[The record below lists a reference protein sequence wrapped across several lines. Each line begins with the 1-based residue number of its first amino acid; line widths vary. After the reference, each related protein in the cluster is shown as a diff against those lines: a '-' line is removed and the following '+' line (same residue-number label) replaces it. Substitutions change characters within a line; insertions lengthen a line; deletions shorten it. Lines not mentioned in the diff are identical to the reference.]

1 MDNNFHFHTL
11 VLVSKSWNGKRTL
24 KVKAESFNEVYLK
37 EEKKRLIVVADKL
50 GTCPDYRV
58 LGPRQLK
65 ALQEE
70 VKVKGK
76 AIFTEAPAKKPA
88 QARATTRGKQTKDW
102 REHVRHVIEREGFD
116 YAFQYKTDFP
126 EVKDKKFHAL
136 REAYCNAVKA
146 LKEYVGE
153 SDE

>member
-24 KVKAESFNEVYLK
+24 KVKAEAFNEVYLK
-37 EEKKRLIVVADKL
+37 EEKKRLIDVADKR

-70 VKVKGK
+70 VKGEQ
-76 AIFTEAPAKKPA
+76 AARRATGAKKAAATRKKNGPSFILCPTCGCEVQEAVQRVRWAPDAEVPA
-88 QARATTRGKQTKDW
+88 RPHLR
-102 REHVRHVIEREGFD
+102 VRQV
-116 YAFQYKTDFP
+116 AQ
-126 EVKDKKFHAL
+126 
-136 REAYCNAVKA
+136 
-146 LKEYVGE
+146 
-153 SDE
+153 